1 MYIVSVLAQANSPST
16 NSVRGNF
23 LSEACV
29 LVPAGAGEFVQGQ
42 LSSGEDFLVTNPVRL
57 FSKVHVA
64 ITPGSGLVTVSPF
77 ERTKAKQAVIE
88 TLRLFDNREIDVAA
102 DVRSEIQP
110 GKGLGSSTADIVG
123 AVEATTQA
131 IGRSITPEQVSDIA
145 VSIEPSDGLMYRG
158 VVLYNH
164 RCGYILEHL
173 GDAPDLRQLIVD
185 TGGSVDTIAFNK
197 IPKHYTREEIEVQGK
212 ALDLVRE
219 GIRSSNITKIGEG
232 STMSARVNQ
241 RILPKANF
249 EVIVRM
255 AEEFGATGVACA
267 HSGTILSLLFTPEN
281 VDGLENAR
289 AAFQSMCCNVMHT
302 RSITTW

>member
-16 NSVRGNF
+16 NSVRGSF
-23 LSEACV
+23 LSEASA

-42 LSSGEDFLVTNPVRL
+42 LSSGEDYLVTNPVHL

-64 ITPGSGLVTVSPF
+64 LTPGTGLVTVSPF
-77 ERTKAKQAVIE
+77 ECTKAKQAVIE
-88 TLRLFDNREIDVAA
+88 TLRLFDIREIDVAA
-102 DVRSEIQP
+102 DIRSEIQP

-123 AVEATTQA
+123 VVEATAQA

-145 VSIEPSDGLMYRG
+145 ISIEPSDGLMYRG
-158 VVLYNH
+158 LVLYNH

-185 TGGSVDTIAFNK
+185 AGGSVDTIAFNK
-197 IPKHYTREEIEVQGK
+197 IPKHYTREEIEIQGK

-219 GIRSSNITKIGEG
+219 GIRTSNITKIGEG
-232 STMSARVNQ
+232 STLSARVNQ
-241 RILPKANF
+241 RLLPKANF

-281 VDGLENAR
+281 VDGLEHAR
-289 AAFQSMCCNVMHT
+289 AAFQRMCFNIMHT